1 MTTMSTAVKPI
12 FHTAQRNFESS
23 QYALPSDEGEQE
35 RLVQLAAL
43 TFASKHSGLIL
54 SATVQT
60 GYPAPAYRQGLRWQ
74 TFHGPAVF
82 EKRGSCS
89 GEWSRNG

>member
-35 RLVQLAAL
+35 SEAGDDLRFVLERMSDHCYCDGEHQRGIAL
-43 TFASKHSGLIL
+43 
-54 SATVQT
+54 
-60 GYPAPAYRQGLRWQ
+60 
-74 TFHGPAVF
+74 
-82 EKRGSCS
+82 
-89 GEWSRNG
+89 